1 MGLPIS
7 GPHVADVAA
16 PTTVAFHQRQHL
28 LINNAAQPAAAPTK
42 VACQMEQE
50 GWPAPALF
58 EDLAGSCEE
67 AYPVLLETDFSMEHE
82 AWPAPALFEDL
93 AGSCE
98 EDPVLLE
105 ADIEMELP
113 HNVGMQG
120 PLEAPQAARN
130 TPVTPADPKCNS
142 ASSNQ
147 APQAVAAT
155 ETPEERR
162 ARKLRLRTINRRAK
176 KAAKRNVTLF
186 MNELQKGP
194 GNISYYFQSCI
205 TLYQSCTLFASLILK
220 QSNAMFVIVIT
231 CVSEIS

>member
-1 MGLPIS
+1 
-7 GPHVADVAA
+7 
-16 PTTVAFHQRQHL
+16 
-28 LINNAAQPAAAPTK
+28 
-42 VACQMEQE
+42 MEQE

-130 TPVTPADPKCNS
+130 TPVTPAEREARKKRLRTINRRAKSAAKRNDPKCNS